1 MASKNGTPGPEKV
14 KANMA
19 APQLSTTET
28 VSHLGDFLASGG
40 HRTIGALVFWSLA
53 GVKVRR
59 DELRAALKEAGVG
72 MAMGKDPG
80 HDACLSRAV
89 HAVEPGKPHL
99 VVRKLAKGW
108 ALVIQSQ
115 GQDGK
120 LKLVHAATVKADPLE
135 FAVKRR
141 QAQNPSQK
149 AHDLEWTFQ
158 APPAELQAVVPIAR
172 EVEERYLETREW
184 LDTAGLSEILVN
196 AMHGTSKDQLLGA
209 VSLRQ
214 SSGGLYFVHGSKLP
228 LLLALRGVV
237 ERFAPRCD
245 INVMTIT
252 GSEDNLAAAGKA
264 ARQGFQH
271 QLQELRKE
279 VAEFR
284 AGTELGKRR
293 EASVATRA
301 EAYARLAARVELF
314 RDVLG
319 DVASELGAEIEGA
332 RAEVEQL
339 LEIA

>member
-1 MASKNGTPGPEKV
+1 
-14 KANMA
+14 MA
-19 APQLSTTET
+19 ASQLSTTET

-40 HRTIGALVFWSLA
+40 HKAIGALVFWSLA
-53 GVKVRR
+53 GVKCRR
-59 DELRAALKEAGVG
+59 DELREALKEAGAG
-72 MAMGKDPG
+72 GAMGRDPG
-80 HDACLSRAV
+80 HEACLTRAV
-89 HAVEPGKPHL
+89 HAVQPGKPQL
-99 VVRKLAKGW
+99 VVRKVAKGW
-108 ALVIQSQ
+108 ALVIQ
-115 GQDGK
+115 GAEVGEGGK

-141 QAQNPSQK
+141 QEQNKGQL
-149 AHDLEWTFQ
+149 AHDLEWKFQ
-158 APPAELQAVVPIAR
+158 APAAELKAVMPIAR
-172 EVEERYLETREW
+172 EVEEKYLETREW

-228 LLLALRGVV
+228 LLLRLRGVV
-237 ERFAPRCD
+237 ERFAPKCD

-264 ARQGFQH
+264 ARAGFQH

-293 EASVATRA
+293 EGSITTRA
-301 EAYARLAARVELF
+301 DGFRRLAARVEMF

-319 DVASELGAEIEGA
+319 DVAEELGAEIESA
-332 RAEVEQL
+332 RGEVERL